1 MMGKT
6 HVNNDKKYFLS
17 VKELAAIL
25 PVSQT
30 LIYERIARKKIP
42 CLRIGRRILIPVS
55 YVQEMLNVM

>member
-1 MMGKT
+1 MEKT
-6 HVNNDKKYFLS
+6 YDNNDQKYFLS

-42 CLRIGRRILIPVS
+42 CLRIGRRILIPAS
-55 YVQEMLNVM
+55 YVQEILNVI